1 MVRLARSLTLILA
14 IGTVGWP
21 FAIVIG
27 VAGTVDDCGDSPFDS
42 PCVIQESQIAVK
54 TFIAGNI
61 EEPGDIDVF
70 QFEVRA
76 EDVGSLYLIETIIP
90 DGDPFSDTYLR
101 LLGKDGTSEIVS
113 DNDSGVGGG
122 SKILWSPE
130 EAGNY
135 FAEVTQFFSTEI
147 GLYQIAVFRAG
158 IAPPDD
164 HGDDAAAAT
173 EMVVGGAPLSGST
186 ELSADRDWFKFRI
199 EANRFYD
206 VETSNLE
213 TGSDTVITLF
223 AEDGLTPLDTDDQ
236 GGREF
241 NASRISWISPSNLPL
256 GGVFYYLEVQQ
267 FLSGTSGVGYDVS
280 VTSTGEPLEVSTKGE
295 PLNGEIEEAG
305 EIDAYVFSATE
316 MSIFTVSLQAATNEL
331 NLFELR
337 LLDPDGITLVKSQK
351 NLEFENL
358 TETLGASGDYF
369 LLATN
374 EFEMGSYVLS
384 ATLESPE
391 GNPDLNLDGRID
403 HLDFLLLLEAYQE
416 EK

>member
-14 IGTVGWP
+14 IGTFGGLIQGVG
-21 FAIVIG
+21 G
-27 VAGTVDDCGDSPFDS
+27 TAGTVDDCGDSPFDS

-158 IAPPDD
+158 IAPP
-164 HGDDAAAAT
+164 GQKP
-173 EMVVGGAPLSGST
+173 EMPQPMPNTAEPPIRYLSSWVLVGTRKPFSNTGAVRWP
-186 ELSADRDWFKFRI
+186 K
-199 EANRFYD
+199 
-206 VETSNLE
+206 TSL
-213 TGSDTVITLF
+213 
-223 AEDGLTPLDTDDQ
+223 
-236 GGREF
+236 
-241 NASRISWISPSNLPL
+241 
-256 GGVFYYLEVQQ
+256 
-267 FLSGTSGVGYDVS
+267 
-280 VTSTGEPLEVSTKGE
+280 
-295 PLNGEIEEAG
+295 
-305 EIDAYVFSATE
+305 
-316 MSIFTVSLQAATNEL
+316 
-331 NLFELR
+331 
-337 LLDPDGITLVKSQK
+337 
-351 NLEFENL
+351 
-358 TETLGASGDYF
+358 
-369 LLATN
+369 
-374 EFEMGSYVLS
+374 
-384 ATLESPE
+384 
-391 GNPDLNLDGRID
+391 
-403 HLDFLLLLEAYQE
+403 
-416 EK
+416 